1 MLYYNSSML
10 KLKILLPV
18 CIIIFSAIV
27 LLYRLSDLMPFIGDQ
42 GWFYLSARNMLVH
55 GNIPLVGIALLRNI
69 FD

>member
-1 MLYYNSSML
+1 
-10 KLKILLPV
+10 
-18 CIIIFSAIV
+18 
-27 LLYRLSDLMPFIGDQ
+27 MPFIGDQ